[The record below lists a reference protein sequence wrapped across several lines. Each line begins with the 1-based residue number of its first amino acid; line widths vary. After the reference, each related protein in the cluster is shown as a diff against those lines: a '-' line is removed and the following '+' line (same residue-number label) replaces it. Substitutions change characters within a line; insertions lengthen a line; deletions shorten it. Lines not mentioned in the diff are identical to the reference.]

1 MEINSNPVANEIE
14 LFLWIPLNKIS
25 DFFQPWRKESLNN
38 NGHSASSPFHP
49 LTLPSV
55 MRSTLMAS
63 VKKPYWPL
71 FYCWKFYTSNVICMT
86 LE

>member
-1 MEINSNPVANEIE
+1 MEINSNPVGNEIE
-14 LFLWIPLNKIS
+14 LFLRIPLNKIS

-55 MRSTLMAS
+55 MRSALMAS
-63 VKKPYWPL
+63 VKNLTDLSSTVENFTQVMWYAWP
-71 FYCWKFYTSNVICMT
+71 
-86 LE
+86 